1 MNEKDRAEYLALLAR
16 TSEDFLSSLAGITEA
31 QSRQKPT
38 PETWSILECTEH
50 VVAAE
55 RGMLIMITQHCT
67 PRTTPSA
74 KDREQ
79 DFLRHGADRTR
90 KHVAPESV
98 RPTGRYA
105 TLAEAADKFR
115 EHRTRT
121 MEFVTTCQDDL
132 RAVEMQHPIGGM
144 VTAQECLAILAMHP
158 ARHAAQ
164 IREIR
169 QSLGLS

>member
-1 MNEKDRAEYLALLAR
+1 MNDQDRSEYLALLTR
-16 TSEDFLSSLAGITEA
+16 TREDFLSSLAGITEA

-38 PETWSILECTEH
+38 PETWSILDCTEH

-55 RGMLIMITQHCT
+55 RGMLIMITQRCT
-67 PRTTPSA
+67 PRTALSA

-79 DFLRHGADRTR
+79 DFLRHGADRTH

-105 TLAEAADKFR
+105 TLAEAAAKFR
-115 EHRTRT
+115 EHRNHTI
-121 MEFVTTCQDDL
+121 EFVSTCQDDL

-169 QSLGLS
+169 HSLGLQ